1 MLAYYISQSN
11 YYTIRTQNTSSNQ
24 YTMSLQ
30 DMYQLTNTTMSLQSA
45 SFMAYENLF
54 SFTGSIDSSIVGGE
68 YRATLYSSGSSEP
81 IWNGSIQVYSSQSID
96 KADYEPQIPLDGQYV
111 SYQSPNEYKE
121 YIIQ

>member
-1 MLAYYISQSN
+1 
-11 YYTIRTQNTSSNQ
+11 
-24 YTMSLQ
+24 
-30 DMYQLTNTTMSLQSA
+30 MYQLTNTTMSLESA

-81 IWNGSIQVYSSQSID
+81 IWNGSIQVYMSQSID
-96 KADYEPQIPLDGQYV
+96 KTDYENQITQYV
-111 SYQSPNEYKE
+111 SHESPNEYKE